1 MLIAKPMMSQEI
13 FLSVKVEVR
22 FTIGS
27 VRLNMTRSDMRKIW
41 KYDIDARR
49 ERFSVSVPKGATF
62 LTAQVQHGKPVMWA
76 MVETEEDLE
85 NRYFVLLET
94 GAVQNY
100 QSVLGFIATLQLD
113 DGKYVV
119 HLFEEER

>member
-1 MLIAKPMMSQEI
+1 VLIAKPMMSQEI

-41 KYDIDARR
+41 KYELDTRK
-49 ERFSVSVPKGATF
+49 ERFDILVPMGATF
-62 LTAQVQHGKPVMWA
+62 LTAQIQNGKVVMWA
-76 MVETEEDLE
+76 EVEDERPMEVRHFL
-85 NRYFVLLET
+85 FIET
-94 GAVQNY
+94 GAP
-100 QSVLGFIATLQLD
+100 LFREGILRFIATLQLD
-113 DGKYVV
+113 GGKYVV